1 MANMPSGEARSV
13 KILAHLCA
21 RQKASRDMSGGILRY
36 SAVHENVQVRLYGEG
51 APWRRLEDFR
61 EWRPDG
67 VIIGTAGADTVGV
80 IESLGCR
87 AAVFINAAPS
97 VRTYLRCA
105 SVYCDNQAVA
115 EAAAGVFRSKKIN
128 HFAFVGVRS
137 GEAWSVERGEC
148 LRRLALRE
156 NSTFSEFSFDV
167 PARAGHRREIA
178 ALAGWIAALPK
189 PCGIFAACDA
199 RAKDVLDAA
208 ADAGVSIPGQI
219 LVLGVDDEEFI
230 CSQTM
235 PSLSSVIPDFARG
248 GYIAAETL
256 VNLIRGGKTPPAGT
270 FGVKGVVE
278 RLSTCDANG
287 ASRMVLR
294 AKDFIR
300 NHAGAIGSVEEVA
313 KASGSSLRLLQKNF
327 KTITGVTLSEAI
339 QARRLRL
346 VCDMLRES
354 ATPISRIGEMC
365 GFGNEG
371 NLKKVFRRH
380 FGCTMREYRRNPPL
394 P

>member
-1 MANMPSGEARSV
+1 
-13 KILAHLCA
+13 
-21 RQKASRDMSGGILRY
+21 MSGGILHY
-36 SAVHENVQVRLYGEG
+36 AAVHENVQVRLYGEG
-51 APWRRLEDFR
+51 APWRRLEDFG

-67 VIIGTAGADTVGV
+67 VIIGAADAATVGAV
-80 IESLGCR
+80 ESLGCR
-87 AAVFINAAPS
+87 AAVFVNTAPC
-97 VRTYLRCA
+97 VRTHLKYA
-105 SVYCDNQAVA
+105 SVYCDNRAVA
-115 EAAAGVFRSKKIN
+115 EAAVEVFRSKKIG
-128 HFAFVGVRS
+128 HLAFVGVRS
-137 GEAWSVERGEC
+137 GESWSVERGEN
-148 LRRLALRE
+148 LRRIASEE
-156 NSTFSEFSFDV
+156 NSTFSEFVSNV
-167 PARAGHRREIA
+167 PVRAGHRREIA
-178 ALAGWIAALPK
+178 ALAKWIAALPK

-199 RAKDVLDAA
+199 RAKDVFDAA
-208 ADAGVSIPGQI
+208 ADAGVSIPEQI
-219 LVLGVDDEEFI
+219 LVLGVDNEEFI
-230 CSQTM
+230 CRQTV

-256 VNLIRGGKTPPAGT
+256 VNLIRGGKARPNGT

-278 RLSTCDANG
+278 RLSTCDVNG

-394 P
+394 PWTFSAPASSK